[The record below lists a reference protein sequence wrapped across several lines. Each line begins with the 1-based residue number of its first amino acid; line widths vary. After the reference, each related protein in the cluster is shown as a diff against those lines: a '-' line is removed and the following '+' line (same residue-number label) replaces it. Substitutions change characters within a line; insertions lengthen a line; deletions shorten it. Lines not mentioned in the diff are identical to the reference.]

1 MEARFSA
8 LTSPLS
14 LADVR
19 RLVEAD
25 LETLDD
31 TIRTRLHSDVM
42 LVSQVADY
50 IVNSGG
56 KRLRPLLVL
65 LVARAC
71 GYTGSGHVEA
81 AAIIEFIHTATLLHD
96 DVVDGSDLRR
106 GQDTANAMFGNSA
119 SVLVG
124 DFLYSRAF
132 QMMVSLERMG
142 IMAALADATNRIAE
156 GEVMQLMNIHD
167 PETSEARYMEIIE
180 CKTSKL
186 FEAGAVVAGLLSD
199 QPPEVLEALATYG
212 MKLGNAFQLT
222 DDALDYRS
230 SAEEM
235 GKNAGDDLAE
245 GKPTL
250 PLIHALR
257 KGSDEER
264 LAIREAIEN
273 GGAERMP
280 VILKAIESTD
290 ALHYTARLAK
300 SEADSAISAL
310 GILPESPFRD
320 GLAAI
325 ADIAISRSY

>member
-96 DVVDGSDLRR
+96 DVVDGSDLQAGPGHGQRHVRQLGQRPGGGLPLLQGLPDDGQPGADGDHGGSRGCDKPHCRGRSDAADEYPRSGDQRGPVHGDHRVQDLQALRGRSRR
-106 GQDTANAMFGNSA
+106 GRVRSPT
-119 SVLVG
+119 
-124 DFLYSRAF
+124 SRRR
-132 QMMVSLERMG
+132 SWK
-142 IMAALADATNRIAE
+142 
-156 GEVMQLMNIHD
+156 
-167 PETSEARYMEIIE
+167 PS
-180 CKTSKL
+180 
-186 FEAGAVVAGLLSD
+186 
-199 QPPEVLEALATYG
+199 P
-212 MKLGNAFQLT
+212 LT
-222 DDALDYRS
+222 
-230 SAEEM
+230 
-235 GKNAGDDLAE
+235 G
-245 GKPTL
+245 
-250 PLIHALR
+250 
-257 KGSDEER
+257 
-264 LAIREAIEN
+264 
-273 GGAERMP
+273 
-280 VILKAIESTD
+280 
-290 ALHYTARLAK
+290 
-300 SEADSAISAL
+300 
-310 GILPESPFRD
+310 
-320 GLAAI
+320 
-325 ADIAISRSY
+325 

>member
-1 MEARFSA
+1 
-8 LTSPLS
+8 
-14 LADVR
+14 
-19 RLVEAD
+19 
-25 LETLDD
+25 
-31 TIRTRLHSDVM
+31 
-42 LVSQVADY
+42 
-50 IVNSGG
+50 
-56 KRLRPLLVL
+56 
-65 LVARAC
+65 
-71 GYTGSGHVEA
+71 
-81 AAIIEFIHTATLLHD
+81 
-96 DVVDGSDLRR
+96 
-106 GQDTANAMFGNSA
+106 
-119 SVLVG
+119 
-124 DFLYSRAF
+124 
-132 QMMVSLERMG
+132 
-142 IMAALADATNRIAE
+142 
-156 GEVMQLMNIHD
+156 
-167 PETSEARYMEIIE
+167 
-180 CKTSKL
+180 
-186 FEAGAVVAGLLSD
+186 
-199 QPPEVLEALATYG
+199 